1 MNKSTA
7 YLIPVIVLAAAYGL
21 SVFVNN
27 QIILFAGL
35 LVSLIWFN
43 RVATTFQDKAI
54 KILTMIAI
62 IVIAIWAV
70 GLLMWGL
77 SF

>member
-1 MNKSTA
+1 MNKSIA
-7 YLIPVIVLAAAYGL
+7 YLIPVIVLAVAYSV

-27 QIILFAGL
+27 QIILFVGL
-35 LVSLIWFN
+35 LVSLTWFN

-62 IVIAIWAV
+62 IVAAIWAV
-70 GLLMWGL
+70 GLLMWGS

>member
-1 MNKSTA
+1 MNKSIA
-7 YLIPVIVLAAAYGL
+7 YLIPITVLTVAYGL

-27 QIILFAGL
+27 EFILFAGL
-35 LVSLIWFN
+35 LISLIWFN
-43 RVATTFQDKAI
+43 RVAAMFQDRAI
-54 KILTMIAI
+54 KILTMIII
-62 IVIAIWAV
+62 IVIAIWAT